1 MKKHNVY
8 VWNEKVKDIHF
19 VKLDKH
25 YVQLERVYK
34 GEKYNLDGLTTTFV
48 VSLVA
53 GLVLGYVF

>member
-1 MKKHNVY
+1 MRKHNVY
-8 VWNEKVKDIHF
+8 TWFDKPRDIHF
-19 VKLDKH
+19 VKLDKQ

-34 GEKYNLDGLTTTFV
+34 GEKYNLDGLTTIFI